1 MFIWGR
7 GHSILSI
14 SSLLLPAE
22 VPVFAR
28 HLDER
33 VFSGPYIHR
42 AAVDRGG
49 PAKVS
54 ESHWCGFSKSSY
66 IVSQIA
72 VAYHN
77 IRGEWIRIAK
87 YHQTWR

>member
-1 MFIWGR
+1 MFIWER
-7 GHSILSI
+7 GQSILSI
-14 SSLLLPAE
+14 SLCLLLPAE

-42 AAVDRGG
+42 VAVDRGG

-54 ESHWCGFSKSSY
+54 ESH
-66 IVSQIA
+66 
-72 VAYHN
+72 
-77 IRGEWIRIAK
+77 
-87 YHQTWR
+87 